1 MADRDT
7 RNDPDLDDWFDEPD
21 TSAAWEERS
30 SRAVRA
36 RQTDAGADDWVEP
49 AAARKPGERRPSR
62 RALQRRPITIAAIL
76 VVCLLVGLAAAGVF
90 SSGHEAAP
98 PTVPVP
104 TTSPT
109 TVTTPTTTQTGAAPP
124 APTTPLK
131 PGDTGAAVKVLQRAL
146 AHLGYSVGTIDG
158 QYGPSTEKA
167 VTSFQRANGL
177 TPDGV
182 LGPKTRAAIRSALA
196 SG

>member
-1 MADRDT
+1 MADSDT
-7 RNDPDLDDWFDEPD
+7 RNEPDPDDWFDEPD
-21 TSAAWEERS
+21 TSGAWEERS

-36 RQTDAGADDWVEP
+36 RRPEGGADDWVEP
-49 AAARKPGERRPSR
+49 APAREPRERRP
-62 RALQRRPITIAAIL
+62 AWAAPGRRPLTIAAIL

-90 SSGHEAAP
+90 SSGHEAARP
-98 PTVPVP
+98 PVP

-109 TVTTPTTTQTGAAPP
+109 TATATTPATTPTSAVPP

-146 AHLGYSVGTIDG
+146 AHLGYSVGPIDG
-158 QYGPSTEKA
+158 QYGPSTEHA
-167 VTSFQRANGL
+167 VASFQGANGL
-177 TPDGV
+177 TADGV
-182 LGPKTRAAIRSALA
+182 LGPKTRAAIRTALA

>member
-1 MADRDT
+1 MADSDT
-7 RNDPDLDDWFDEPD
+7 RNEPDPDDWFDEPD

-30 SRAVRA
+30 SRAMRA
-36 RQTDAGADDWVEP
+36 RRPDGGADDWVEP
-49 AAARKPGERRPSR
+49 APAREPRERRPAWP
-62 RALQRRPITIAAIL
+62 ALGRRPLTIAAIL

-98 PTVPVP
+98 PPVA

-109 TVTTPTTTQTGAAPP
+109 TATTPTTTSTSSVPP
-124 APTTPLK
+124 APTAPLK

-146 AHLGYSVGTIDG
+146 AHLGYSVGAIDG
-158 QYGPSTEKA
+158 QYGPSTEQA
-167 VTSFQRANGL
+167 LASFQRANGL
-177 TPDGV
+177 TADGV
-182 LGPKTRAAIRSALA
+182 LGPKTRAAIRTALA

>member
-1 MADRDT
+1 MPDSDT

-36 RQTDAGADDWVEP
+36 RQPDGGADDWVEP
-49 AAARKPGERRPSR
+49 APTREPRERRPSR
-62 RALQRRPITIAAIL
+62 IALGRRPLTIAAIL

-90 SSGHEAAP
+90 SSGDKAAP
-98 PTVPVP
+98 PTTLVP

-109 TVTTPTTTQTGAAPP
+109 TATTPTTTQTGAVPP

-158 QYGPSTEKA
+158 QYGPSTKEA
-167 VTSFQRANGL
+167 VASFQRAKGL
-177 TPDGV
+177 TADGV
-182 LGPKTRAAIRSALA
+182 LGPKTRAAIRRALT
-196 SG
+196 SS

>member
-1 MADRDT
+1 MPDRDT
-7 RNDPDLDDWFDEPD
+7 RHDPDLDDWFDEPD

-36 RQTDAGADDWVEP
+36 RQPDGGADDWVEP
-49 AAARKPGERRPSR
+49 APARELRERRASR
-62 RALQRRPITIAAIL
+62 LALQRRPITIAAIL

-90 SSGHEAAP
+90 SSGHEAASS
-98 PTVPVP
+98 TTLVP

-109 TVTTPTTTQTGAAPP
+109 TATTPTTTQAGTAPP

-131 PGDTGAAVKVLQRAL
+131 PGDTGAPVKVLQRAL
-146 AHLGYSVGTIDG
+146 AYLGYSVGTIDG

-182 LGPKTRAAIRSALA
+182 LGPKTRAALRTALA
-196 SG
+196 AG